1 MARPCD
7 RCKEGEYE
15 EEISQCAEYSFA
27 GGMLAWLC
35 LDCRISWL
43 NLYMSCQTRLEY
55 ERLMLELEWL
65 NIRIEN
71 NENIPFEVGLE
82 LLEKRFKIE
91 AELRALG
98 KQWLKS

>member
-15 EEISQCAEYSFA
+15 EEITQCAEFSFA
-27 GGMLAWLC
+27 SGLLAWVC

-43 NLYMSCQTRLEY
+43 NLYMSCQPRLEY
-55 ERLMLELEWL
+55 ERLMLKLEWL
-65 NIRIEN
+65 NIKLDKDEI
-71 NENIPFEVGLE
+71 IPLSVGLE
-82 LLEKRFKIE
+82 LLEERFKIE
-91 AELRALG
+91 AEIRSLG